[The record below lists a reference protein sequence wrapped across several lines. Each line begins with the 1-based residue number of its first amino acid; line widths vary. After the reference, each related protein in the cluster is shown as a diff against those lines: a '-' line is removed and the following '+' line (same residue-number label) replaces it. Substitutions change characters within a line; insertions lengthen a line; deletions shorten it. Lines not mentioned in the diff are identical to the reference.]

1 MPRQAVG
8 WTLTVVCAAGQHP
21 LLRGDLCELKEEKAS
36 GTSEVEV
43 VEKNKNL
50 WCVKIRW
57 KGPAFVQKADGI
69 LLSAVTVFS
78 YGYFP

>member
-1 MPRQAVG
+1 MPSQAVG

-43 VEKNKNL
+43 VEKTKPVGCENQ
-50 WCVKIRW
+50 VRTASIPTE
-57 KGPAFVQKADGI
+57 G
-69 LLSAVTVFS
+69 
-78 YGYFP
+78 